1 MTVPLTIKA
10 STKELSEYFVDF
22 FMSLLIGFG
31 VTLLLNLPLKFIR
44 TIDVHLGSFVIHFV
58 CMCIA
63 LYIRSYRKG
72 FAANKST
79 YTFCFGKVLLFVAL
93 VFAVQVLIVL
103 ILGVKN
109 GGHAVYVA
117 GPSRWL
123 ASYVLPLC
131 KSATLPQNVIFVRL
145 NWLFMIGLDILIY
158 APIMIIGEYLGT
170 KASAK
175 S

>member
-1 MTVPLTIKA
+1 M
-10 STKELSEYFVDF
+10 
-22 FMSLLIGFG
+22 
-31 VTLLLNLPLKFIR
+31 KFIR
-44 TIDVHLGSFVIHFV
+44 TFNIELGEFIIHFLG
-58 CMCIA
+58 MCIA
-63 LYIRSYRKG
+63 LYVRCYRRG
-72 FAANKST
+72 YSTNK
-79 YTFCFGKVLLFVAL
+79 YTHTFQIKKVILFVAL
-93 VFAVQVLIVL
+93 VFVAQVLLVL

-145 NWLFMIGLDILIY
+145 NWLFMIGLDIVVY

>member
-1 MTVPLTIKA
+1 MKVPFTVKA
-10 STKELSEYFVDF
+10 FIKELSEYFVDF

-44 TIDVHLGSFVIHFV
+44 TIDVHLGSFIIHFV

-72 FAANKST
+72 YCANKST
-79 YTFCFGKVLLFVAL
+79 YDFCLKKVLLFVGL
-93 VFAVQVLIVL
+93 IFAIQVLIVL

-123 ASYVLPLC
+123 AGYILPLC
-131 KSATLPQNVIFVRL
+131 KTNLPQNVLFVRL
-145 NWLFMIGLDILIY
+145 NWLFMIGLDLLVY

-170 KASAK
+170 KRR
-175 S
+175 

>member
-1 MTVPLTIKA
+1 MKVPFTVKA
-10 STKELSEYFVDF
+10 FIKELSEYFVDF

-31 VTLLLNLPLKFIR
+31 ITLLLNLPLKFIR

-72 FAANKST
+72 YCANKST
-79 YTFCFGKVLLFVAL
+79 YAFCFKKVFLFVGLIFTIQVFIVLL
-93 VFAVQVLIVL
+93 
-103 ILGVKN
+103 LGVKN

-123 ASYVLPLC
+123 AAYVLPYC
-131 KSATLPQNVIFVRL
+131 QSSNLPQNVIFVRL
-145 NWLFMIGLDILIY
+145 NWLFMIGLDILVY
-158 APIMIIGEYLGT
+158 APIMIISEYLG
-170 KASAK
+170 AK
-175 S
+175 RR